1 MPDGDNLPLVLAGP
15 ILRRV
20 EPSGVSIWIALSA
33 SRTVRLGI
41 WPGQTMA
48 GTQNDTFF
56 GLTNAQH
63 THSTSTI
70 RVGDR
75 LHLALIHLD
84 LSASPLGSGNTYSY
98 NLVFEGGSSQED
110 LNKLGLLK
118 DVDEGKKHLAL
129 GYQNR
134 QLPSFVLPSL
144 TLNGLNIVHASCRKA
159 HGPGKDALV
168 SLDKMLKRDIGDA
181 DKRPHALFLTGDQVY
196 ADDVAMCLLPS
207 LTEMGNLL
215 LGKEEKLKV
224 EDSLE
229 VTVTKDSLPS
239 GRRKKL
245 CFEKV
250 MFSSTE
256 ARSHVLSFGEFC
268 ALYLFSWSDTLWPD
282 EFPTDQQVLNGG
294 NPPESIAS
302 FLSSFSEDED
312 EIKKWKES
320 YNGEKEKV
328 EAFKKTLINVRRVL
342 ANVPVYMIF
351 DDHEVTDDWYLT
363 QEWKTRVLG
372 SPMGRNVIRNGLL
385 AFALF
390 QAWGNDPVKYKSG
403 PYANLLT
410 QAQALFPTS
419 SASGPTAAA
428 GTTLDG
434 ILGLDGSEATVKW
447 HSVVPCGPAQAVM
460 LDTRTRRGYQGNY
473 SPPGLMDDSAL
484 LEVLNDTL
492 RPSAGAELLFIV
504 SPAPVLGLAVFEELI
519 QPVVSRVLDA
529 IHVFKNTW
537 NPEKPETSGSEG
549 TDMEAWGLAP
559 APFEKFLERIY
570 PYKKIVFLSGDVHY
584 AFSAEMDYWKQ
595 GESQPT
601 RLVQLTAS
609 ASKNEIEGWKY
620 LVFTGG
626 TMQKLISGAY
636 LPAERMGWDSSSTLI
651 GELQLPAG
659 RSISPQL
666 RTRLKLNPTLLSP
679 HYLPEGTTI
688 TIDPEWSWRLNLLKD
703 QRPDDDAA
711 PNARPSD
718 ARDKA
723 ISTDLDHNDPADG
736 YVSALVGHEHSLTQ
750 NFGRRVVQNANF
762 GLLKLSGTGD
772 SLKISHQLMFMHP
785 EEDKSKDPQA
795 YTVHDISLAAST
807 DPRPGNTI
815 IST

>member
-1 MPDGDNLPLVLAGP
+1 MPNGDTLPLVLAGP

-20 EPSGVSIWIALSA
+20 EPSQVTIWMALSA

-41 WPGQTMA
+41 WSGQTMA
-48 GTQNDTFF
+48 GTLNDTFF
-56 GLTNAQH
+56 GLTNALH
-63 THSTSTI
+63 TNSTSTI
-70 RVGDR
+70 RIGDK

-98 NLVFEGGSSQED
+98 NLVFEGGSGQED
-110 LNKLGLLK
+110 LNQLGLLK
-118 DVDEGKKHLAL
+118 DETEGKKHLAL

-134 QLPSFVLPSL
+134 QLPSFVLPTL
-144 TLNGLNIVHASCRKA
+144 TLDGLNIAHASCRKI

-168 SLDKMLKRDIGDA
+168 SLDKMLKKNIGDA
-181 DKRPHALFLTGDQVY
+181 SKRPHALFLTGDQVY

-207 LTEMGNLL
+207 LTEKGNLL
-215 LGKEEKLKV
+215 LGTAEKLQV
-224 EDSLE
+224 DDSVD
-229 VTVTKDSLPS
+229 VTVSLGNLPS

-245 CFEKV
+245 CFDKAK
-250 MFSSTE
+250 FSSTE

-268 ALYLFSWSDTLWPD
+268 ALYLFSWSDSLWPD
-282 EFPTDQQVLNGG
+282 EFPTDQEILNGVS
-294 NPPESIAS
+294 PPSSIAS
-302 FLSSFSEDED
+302 LLSSFSEEED
-312 EIKKWKES
+312 EIEAWKKS

-328 EAFKKTLINVRRVL
+328 ETFKKTLINVRRVL
-342 ANVPVYMIF
+342 ANVPTYMIF

-363 QEWKTRVLG
+363 QEWKTSVLG
-372 SPMGRNVIRNGLL
+372 APLGRNIIRNGLL

-390 QAWGNDPVKYKSG
+390 QAWGNDPEKYQSG

-410 QAQALFPTS
+410 QAQALFPAGAS
-419 SASGPTAAA
+419 SGPAASA
-428 GTTLDG
+428 GTSLDG
-434 ILGLDGSEATVKW
+434 MMGLDGSDATIKW
-447 HSVVPCGPAQAVM
+447 HSVVPCGPAQAVL
-460 LDTRTRRGYQGNY
+460 LDTRTRRAFQGNY
-473 SPPGLMDDSAL
+473 SPPGLMDDLAM

-504 SPAPVLGLAVFEELI
+504 SPAPVLGLGVFEELI

-537 NPEKPETSGSEG
+537 NPKKAETSGSEG

-559 APFEKFLERIY
+559 ALFEKFLERIY

-626 TMQKLISGAY
+626 TMQKIISGAY
-636 LPAERMGWDSSSTLI
+636 LPAERMGWKSSSTLI
-651 GELQLPAG
+651 GELVVPPG
-659 RSISPQL
+659 ESISPQL

-679 HYLPEGTTI
+679 HYLPEGSTI
-688 TIDPEWSWRLNLLKD
+688 SINPEWSWRLNLLKD
-703 QRPDDDAA
+703 QRPDDDAS

-723 ISTDLDHNDPADG
+723 ISTDLDPNDAAAG
-736 YVSALVGHEHSLTQ
+736 YVSALTGHEHSLIQ

-762 GLLKLSGTGD
+762 GLLKFSGTGD
-772 SLKISHQLMFMHP
+772 SLKVKHQLLFMHP
-785 EEDKSKDPQA
+785 EEDKSNDPQA
-795 YTVHDISLAAST
+795 YTEHEISLAAST